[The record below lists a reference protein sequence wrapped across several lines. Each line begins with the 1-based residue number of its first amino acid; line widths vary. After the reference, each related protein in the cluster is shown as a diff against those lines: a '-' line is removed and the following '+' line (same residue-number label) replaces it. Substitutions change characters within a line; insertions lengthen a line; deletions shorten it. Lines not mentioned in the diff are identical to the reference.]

1 MVGGLRRS
9 PVSNQAWRRTTTAAP
24 TAESHSASTP
34 ATPPPNPGRV
44 LAECQRRDGTAL
56 VVSLRSYEGHRFVA
70 IGVWSSG
77 GYPIRGKHS
86 SVRLSELDDVAA
98 ALAEAIA
105 IRDGGAL

>member
-1 MVGGLRRS
+1 
-9 PVSNQAWRRTTTAAP
+9 VSNQAWRRTTTAAP
-24 TAESHSASTP
+24 TTHSHASSSP
-34 ATPPPNPGRV
+34 ATPTPDPGLV
-44 LAECQRRDGTAL
+44 LAGCPRRDGTAL

-77 GYPIRGKHS
+77 GYPIRGKHT

>member
-1 MVGGLRRS
+1 M
-9 PVSNQAWRRTTTAAP
+9 SNQAWRRTTTAAP
-24 TAESHSASTP
+24 TADSHSASSP
-34 ATPPPNPGRV
+34 ATPTPTPDPGRV

-56 VVSLRSYEGHRFVA
+56 LVSLRSYEGHRFLA

-77 GYPIRGKHS
+77 GYPIRGKHA

>member
-1 MVGGLRRS
+1 
-9 PVSNQAWRRTTTAAP
+9 VSNQAWRRTTTAAP
-24 TAESHSASTP
+24 TTHSHSAPSP
-34 ATPPPNPGRV
+34 ATPPPDPGRV

-56 VVSLRSYEGHRFVA
+56 LVSLRSYEGHRFLA

>member
-1 MVGGLRRS
+1 
-9 PVSNQAWRRTTTAAP
+9 VSNQAWRRTTTAAP
-24 TAESHSASTP
+24 TTDSHASPSP
-34 ATPPPNPGRV
+34 ATPTTPDPGRV

-56 VVSLRSYEGHRFVA
+56 LVSLRSYEGHRFLA

-77 GYPIRGKHS
+77 GYPIKGKHA

>member
-1 MVGGLRRS
+1 L
-9 PVSNQAWRRTTTAAP
+9 
-24 TAESHSASTP
+24 
-34 ATPPPNPGRV
+34 
-44 LAECQRRDGTAL
+44 
-56 VVSLRSYEGHRFVA
+56 A

-98 ALAEAIA
+98 ALAVAIA

>member
-1 MVGGLRRS
+1 
-9 PVSNQAWRRTTTAAP
+9 VSNQAWRRTTTAAP
-24 TAESHSASTP
+24 TADSHSASSP
-34 ATPPPNPGRV
+34 ATPTPTPDPGRV

-56 VVSLRSYEGHRFVA
+56 LVSLRSYEGHRFLA

-77 GYPIRGKHS
+77 GYPIRGKHA

>member
-1 MVGGLRRS
+1 MS
-9 PVSNQAWRRTTTAAP
+9 SQAWRRTTTAAP
-24 TAESHSASTP
+24 TTESHSASP
-34 ATPPPNPGRV
+34 AATLRGGPPDPGRV

-56 VVSLRSYEGHRFVA
+56 LVSLRSYEGHRFLA

>member
-1 MVGGLRRS
+1 M
-9 PVSNQAWRRTTTAAP
+9 SNQAWRRTTTAAP
-24 TAESHSASTP
+24 TTDSHASSSP
-34 ATPPPNPGRV
+34 ATPTPTPDPGRV

-56 VVSLRSYEGHRFVA
+56 LVSLRSYEGHRFLA

-77 GYPIRGKHS
+77 GYPIRGKHA

>member
-1 MVGGLRRS
+1 M
-9 PVSNQAWRRTTTAAP
+9 SNQAWRRTTTAAP
-24 TAESHSASTP
+24 TADSHASSSP
-34 ATPPPNPGRV
+34 ATPTPDPGRV

-56 VVSLRSYEGHRFVA
+56 LVSLRSYEGHRFLA

-77 GYPIRGKHS
+77 GYPIRGKHA

>member
-1 MVGGLRRS
+1 
-9 PVSNQAWRRTTTAAP
+9 VSNQAWRRTTTAAP
-24 TAESHSASTP
+24 TTHSHASPSP
-34 ATPPPNPGRV
+34 ATLRGDPPDPGRV
-44 LAECQRRDGTAL
+44 LAECQRRDGSAL
-56 VVSLRSYEGHRFVA
+56 LVSLRSYEGHRFVA

-77 GYPIRGKHS
+77 GYPIRGKHA